1 MTSQCI
7 GTSKLINTLVSG
19 RNTRSYHRYDG
30 PIDRYSSQ
38 SDFSDGAATTWY
50 FREVCSSQHPIKI
63 SRTIQS
69 TFFREKKIWN
79 HANPFTELGDSEYQ
93 RASRGWGGPP
103 PRILQLVTNLTKCLT
118 CLMFFFKNGLL
129 CNGFGRFSGWSCC
142 HPAWLLWSFWNSLP
156 ISLIARRIFMLF
168 RKWWF
173 WVVKHQQV

>member
-63 SRTIQS
+63 SRTNQA
-69 TFFREKKIWN
+69 TFFKELSFW
-79 HANPFTELGDSEYQ
+79 ANANRFTELGARRYQ
-93 RASRGWGGPP
+93 RASTGWGGGPP
-103 PRILQLVTNLTKCLT
+103 PRILQLVVNLTKCLIYKKSDLGKEVT
-118 CLMFFFKNGLL
+118 LLFNVLHVDCTGKNLI
-129 CNGFGRFSGWSCC
+129 
-142 HPAWLLWSFWNSLP
+142 SF
-156 ISLIARRIFMLF
+156 
-168 RKWWF
+168 
-173 WVVKHQQV
+173 